1 MSQRQSDSA
10 TKRRSPLDRA
20 ILLSI
25 AAMAAMN
32 IIVLAQQLST
42 VPQLAASTLAGL
54 GLA

>member
-1 MSQRQSDSA
+1 MSQQPSDPA
-10 TKRRSPLDRA
+10 PKRRSSLDRA
-20 ILLSI
+20 IFLSI

-32 IIVLAQQLST
+32 VIVLAQQLST

>member
-10 TKRRSPLDRA
+10 QNSRSSLDRA
-20 ILLSI
+20 ILLSV
-25 AAMAAMN
+25 AAMASMN
-32 IIVLAQQLST
+32 VIVFAQQLQS